1 MIFIGLFL
9 WTAVFRDY
17 FEKVAIGRI
26 GFMGIEE
33 RTKKGGKKEDRELKD
48 TQRIELLWYMKDRRV
63 IESFVDYKGKI
74 K

>member
-1 MIFIGLFL
+1 
-9 WTAVFRDY
+9 
-17 FEKVAIGRI
+17 
-26 GFMGIEE
+26 MGIEE